1 MLIGLTGY
9 AGAGKDEVADT
20 LVREFGFKKIG
31 FADPMYRI
39 ALDLNPWIR
48 QDGRLLRDIVERI
61 GWTAAKRMP
70 EVREFLQRLGE
81 SGRQNLG
88 EQVWINAAARTLLVT
103 NARHKNVVITN
114 ARHKNVVITNARH
127 KNEAEWVKRRGGT
140 IVLVS
145 RVGFG
150 PVNDHVSDQGLAFK
164 YATHSIDNIAGI
176 AELQAVTRYLFT
188 TVLDGR

>member
-88 EQVWINAAARTLLVT
+88 EGVWINAVARTLLVT
-103 NARHKNVVITN
+103 NARNKNVVITN
-114 ARHKNVVITNARH
+114 VRHE
-127 KNEAEWVKRRGGT
+127 NEARWVKRRGGT